1 MNRYPVW
8 KYILIAVTIL
18 LGALFTAPNYF
29 GESPAVQVTSGKS
42 TVKMTSDMAAK
53 VADVL
58 TREGIANDGIA
69 FDGTGTYASVRARF
83 ATPDIQF
90 RAKSVLERGLNTD
103 PTDPTYLVALNLQS
117 DTPKWMQSLHALPMY
132 LGLDLRG
139 GVHFLMQVDAK
150 AVLTKRVQG
159 IQAAA
164 RSSLRDK
171 NVRHAGIDL
180 VGDTVE
186 IKFRDD
192 ATRQTA
198 KGVLSGQLADLAFV
212 DSGEGDAL
220 KTVVSL
226 KPAALKQTIDD
237 GVKQNISTLSKR
249 VNELG
254 VAEPIIQ
261 QQGPD
266 RIVVQLPGV
275 QDVARARAVIGRTA
289 TLEVRMVDESVTPGT
304 ELSAAIPFNS
314 ELFTVGKGVPVV
326 LTKDVV
332 LTGDYIS
339 SATSSMD
346 QNNQPAVSIDLNG
359 DGGRR
364 MRDATRERVGK
375 KMAIVLKEKG
385 KPEVLSV
392 ATIQSELGSRFQIT
406 GMGNAENSNELALLL
421 RSGALAA
428 PMEVIEERT
437 IGPQLGAENINKGL
451 HSTMYGFAAIAVFMI
466 FYYMMFGFFS
476 VLALACNLLLLVA
489 LLSLMQATLTL
500 PGMAA
505 IALALG
511 MAIDSNVL
519 INERI
524 REELRAGATPQGAIS
539 AGFDRAW
546 ATIIDSNVTTLI
558 VGVAL
563 WVFGSGPIRG
573 FAAIAVFMIFYY
585 MMFGFFSVLALACN
599 LLLLVALLS
608 LMQATLTLPGMAAIA
623 LALGMAIDSNVLIN
637 ERIREE
643 LRAGATP
650 QGAISAG
657 FDRAWATIIDSN
669 VTTLIVGVALWVFGS
684 GPIRG
689 FAVVHT
695 LGILTSMFSAVFISR
710 GVVNL
715 WYGRKKKLQSIAIG
729 TVWVPGQTK

>member
-1 MNRYPVW
+1 MNRYPLW
-8 KYILIAVTIL
+8 KYIVIAVAIL
-18 LGALFTAPNYF
+18 LAALYAAPNYF

-42 TVKMTSDMAAK
+42 TVKMTPDMSAK
-53 VADVL
+53 VEQVL
-58 TREGIANDGIA
+58 KSAGIAHNGLA
-69 FDGTGTYASVRARF
+69 YDGTGAYTSVRVRF

-90 RAKSVLERGLNTD
+90 RAKSVLEKSLNAD
-103 PTDPTYLVALNLQS
+103 PADPTYLVALNLVP
-117 DTPKWMQSLHALPMY
+117 DTPKWMQSLHAVPMY

-139 GVHFLMQVDAK
+139 GVHFLMQVDTK
-150 AVLTKRVQG
+150 AVLAKRVQG
-159 IQAAA
+159 MQSAS
-164 RSSLRDK
+164 RSALRDK
-171 NVRHAGIDL
+171 NVRHAGIER
-180 VGDTVE
+180 VGDAIE
-186 IKFRDD
+186 INFRDD
-192 ATRQTA
+192 ATRQKA
-198 KGVLSGQLADLAFV
+198 KNVLSSQLADVVYA
-212 DSGEGDAL
+212 DSGEGSDL
-220 KTVVSL
+220 KMRVSL
-226 KPAALKQTIDD
+226 KPTALKQTIDE

-275 QDVARARAVIGRTA
+275 QDVARARAVIGRAA
-289 TLEVRMVDESVTPGT
+289 TLEVRMVDESITPGT
-304 ELSAAIPFNS
+304 ELSSAIPLNS

-339 SATSSMD
+339 SATANMD
-346 QNNQPAVSIDLNG
+346 QNGQPAVSIDLNG

-364 MRDATRERVGK
+364 MRDATSERVGK
-375 KMAIVLKEKG
+375 KMAIVLFEKG

-406 GMGNAENSNELALLL
+406 GMGNAENSSELALLL
-421 RSGALAA
+421 RSGALSA

-437 IGPQLGAENINKGL
+437 IGPQLGAENISKGF
-451 HSTMYGFAAIAVFMI
+451 HSTVYGFAAIAIFMVA
-466 FYYMMFGFFS
+466 YYMMFGFFS
-476 VLALACNLLLLVA
+476 VVALACNLLLLIA
-489 LLSLMQATLTL
+489 LLSRMEVTMTL
-500 PGMAA
+500 PGIAA

-524 REELRAGATPQGAIS
+524 REELRSGASPQS
-539 AGFDRAW
+539 
-546 ATIIDSNVTTLI
+546 
-558 VGVAL
+558 
-563 WVFGSGPIRG
+563 
-573 FAAIAVFMIFYY
+573 AIA
-585 MMFGFFSVLALACN
+585 
-599 LLLLVALLS
+599 
-608 LMQATLTLPGMAAIA
+608 
-623 LALGMAIDSNVLIN
+623 
-637 ERIREE
+637 
-643 LRAGATP
+643 
-650 QGAISAG
+650 AG

-729 TVWVPGQTK
+729 TVWVPGSTK